1 MELERVNNNLRNSAK
16 VFQKRLDFCGRLRI
30 LESAISAIAQIGG
43 ENMRNLIAEM
53 SRSGVRTSDIMSV
66 LNIAERT
73 AQYKVSGKESIH
85 RMRGVSECG
94 TPFSRDCALSICFV
108 PTKLTPSRAQRR
120 ADRQEMN

>member
-73 AQYKVSGKESIH
+73 AQYKVSGKSQFTVCEAF
-85 RMRGVSECG
+85 RV
-94 TPFSRDCALSICFV
+94 RDALFPGLRLEYLFCPDEAATQQS
-108 PTKLTPSRAQRR
+108 TEAS
-120 ADRQEMN
+120 